1 MSFDFLTI
9 KFTGKAIGKLTALR
23 DELEEAR
30 KCISVNEKAGIYECE
45 ACKASCLQFTV
56 KSNKLFL
63 ILFSNM
69 QILIAERSDVLENHF
84 KTDKHKRS
92 VEGNF

>member
-9 KFTGKAIGKLTALR
+9 KFTGETIRKLIARR
-23 DELEEAR
+23 DKLGGGE
-30 KCISVNEKAGIYECE
+30 CISVNEKAGLYECE
-45 ACKASCLQFTV
+45 ACKASSQPFTV

-69 QILIAERSDVLENHF
+69 QILTTHKNAVLREHLIHD
-84 KTDKHKRS
+84 THKRS